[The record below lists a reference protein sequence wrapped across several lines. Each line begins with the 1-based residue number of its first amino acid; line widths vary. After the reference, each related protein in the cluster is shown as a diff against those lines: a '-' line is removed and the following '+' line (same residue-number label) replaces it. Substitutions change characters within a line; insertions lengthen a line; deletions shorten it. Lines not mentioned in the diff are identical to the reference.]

1 MKTLFLGI
9 YLLILVLEMILR
21 HLDLRHQRQHRGEIP
36 AGFEAAVTAET
47 LERAGDYSLAR
58 KTFERLESLTGEALF
73 VLFLFTP
80 LLSGYDRLTA
90 ACCGSPVGRGTLFF
104 LGLFGLRW
112 LLDAPFSWYRTF
124 RLEERFGFNR
134 TTLPL
139 WLSDQIKSL
148 LLALIL
154 IALLAAGSLWLVTA
168 TTRWWL
174 WVWGLWM
181 GVSLFLMVLSPYVIE
196 PLFFKFQPV
205 ADEDLAQGVRRLME
219 RAGLQAGK
227 VLQVDASRRS
237 GHSNAYFTGIGKV
250 KRIVL
255 FDTLL
260 QQMER
265 AEVEAVLAHEI
276 GHWRLRHILK
286 RLLSSALVSLAG
298 FCLAYRLVAWGVLPS
313 WVGAAGLSL
322 AAQLLVLSAAA
333 RMAGFFLAPVN
344 SAWSRHHENQA
355 DAFAARLT
363 RRPHSLASALVK
375 LSREN
380 LADLFPHPL
389 YVWFYYSHPPVAERV
404 ARLRGLQTA
413 EETGAD

>member
-1 MKTLFLGI
+1 
-9 YLLILVLEMILR
+9 
-21 HLDLRHQRQHRGEIP
+21 
-36 AGFEAAVTAET
+36 
-47 LERAGDYSLAR
+47 
-58 KTFERLESLTGEALF
+58 
-73 VLFLFTP
+73 
-80 LLSGYDRLTA
+80 
-90 ACCGSPVGRGTLFF
+90 
-104 LGLFGLRW
+104 
-112 LLDAPFSWYRTF
+112 
-124 RLEERFGFNR
+124 
-134 TTLPL
+134 
-139 WLSDQIKSL
+139 
-148 LLALIL
+148 
-154 IALLAAGSLWLVTA
+154 
-168 TTRWWL
+168 
-174 WVWGLWM
+174 
-181 GVSLFLMVLSPYVIE
+181 VIE

-205 ADEDLAQGVRRLME
+205 ADEDLAQGMRRLME

-237 GHSNAYFTGIGKV
+237 GHSNAYFTGVGKV

-286 RLLSSALVSLAG
+286 RLVSSALVSLAG
-298 FCLAYRLVAWGVLPS
+298 FYLAYRLVAWGVLPS

-333 RMAGFFLAPVN
+333 RIAGFFFAPVN

-363 RRPHSLASALVK
+363 RQPQALAAALVK

-404 ARLRGLQTA
+404 ARMLGLQTA
-413 EETGAD
+413 GETGAD